1 MHCTFTITKLSGM
14 GSSTVITGESLSP
27 SANGLNFVAP
37 TGVTNHQGAER
48 PSHLRLVQ

>member
-1 MHCTFTITKLSGM
+1 MESTFTITKLSGM
-14 GSSTVITGESLSP
+14 ESAKVITGGSLSP

-37 TGVTNHQGAER
+37 TGVTDQQGAER